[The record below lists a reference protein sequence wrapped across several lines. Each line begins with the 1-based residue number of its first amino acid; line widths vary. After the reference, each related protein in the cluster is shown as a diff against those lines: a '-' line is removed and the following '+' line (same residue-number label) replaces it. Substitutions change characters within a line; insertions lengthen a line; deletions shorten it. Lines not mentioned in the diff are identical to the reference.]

1 MRVLG
6 VGLSHDASAV
16 MVVDDELV
24 AAVEEERLNRMKHWN
39 YVPVNAMRYC
49 LEAAGL
55 TLADVDA
62 VAVAG
67 NQRLLDARLAD
78 RLARSP
84 GETQYPDFTAYLG
97 ALLERE
103 LGADVRGKL
112 TYYDHHL
119 SHAFGAYATAG
130 LPNSLVVTLDGAGDG
145 ISGMSLSAVDAE
157 VEELGQIHPNN
168 SLGLLYEEV
177 TRHLGYRLFDEYKVM
192 GLAPYGDPSVHRDVF
207 TAAITLAD
215 DGAYTVDLPAI
226 VAALRTR
233 VPPRPAGSEFGKP
246 YQDLAAALQEA
257 VERVGLHYL
266 TKLGARTGH
275 RHLCYSGGFAHNC
288 SLNGKLLATR
298 AFDKIHVAAAA
309 DDSGIALGAACLAA
323 LEQGD
328 WSLRARDEVYLG
340 PLADAGV
347 PDVLAAVARWPAVT
361 ATRVA
366 DVETH
371 TAKLLADGLVVAWV
385 QGRAEFGPRALGN
398 RSILADPRPAENK
411 GRINAMIKKREA
423 YRPFAPSVI
432 AEAVG
437 DYFETSGETDL
448 PTMSVVLPV
457 RADQRERLG
466 AITHVDGSARVQ
478 TVRREA
484 NPRYHAL
491 ISAFG
496 AITGVPIVLNTSFNN
511 HREPIVTSVHDA
523 VTTFLTTGL
532 DRLVIGDVVVSK
544 RDAAARAWM
553 ADVHVALE
561 PVVTLHDDGVSARAE
576 ASHFAL
582 KTLQLSREL
591 YRVLHGAD
599 GTTTVAARAAAAKV
613 DLTDALYAELADV
626 WSERHIVLSP
636 DPIDRRK
643 LYWPTPFDVQWF

>member
-16 MVVDDELV
+16 LVVDDELV

-39 YVPVNAMRYC
+39 YVPVNAMRFC
-49 LEAAGL
+49 LETAGL

-78 RLARSP
+78 RLARTP
-84 GETQYPDFTAYLG
+84 GEHRYPDFTAYFA

-103 LGADVRGKL
+103 LGADVRAKL
-112 TYYDHHL
+112 TYFDHHL

-130 LPNSLVVTLDGAGDG
+130 LPDSLVVTLDGAGDG
-145 ISGMSLSAVDAE
+145 ISGMALSAHDAE
-157 VEELGQIHPNN
+157 VEELGYTSPKD

-177 TRHLGYRLFDEYKVM
+177 TKHLGYRLFDEYKVM
-192 GLAPYGDPSVHRDVF
+192 GLAPYGDPAVHRDVF
-207 TAAITLAD
+207 TAGITLAD
-215 DGAYTVDLPAI
+215 DGGFSVDLPAI
-226 VAALRTR
+226 MGALRGR
-233 VPPRPAGSEFGKP
+233 VPPRPPGAEFDKP
-246 YQDLAAALQEA
+246 YQDLAASLQEA

-275 RHLCYSGGFAHNC
+275 KHLCYSGGFAHNC
-288 SLNGKLLATR
+288 SLNGKLVATR
-298 AFDKIHVAAAA
+298 AFDRIHVSPAA
-309 DDSGIALGAACLAA
+309 DDSGIALGAAALAA
-323 LEQGD
+323 LEHGD

-347 PDVLAAVARWPAVT
+347 PDVLAAVSRWSGVT

-366 DVETH
+366 DVERH
-371 TAKLLADGLVVAWV
+371 TAQLLADGLVVAWV

-423 YRPFAPSVI
+423 YRPFAPSVL
-432 AEAVG
+432 AERVA
-437 DYFETSGETDL
+437 DFFETSGTADF
-448 PTMSVVLPV
+448 PTMSIVLPV

-478 TVRREA
+478 TVRREQNA
-484 NPRYHAL
+484 RYHTL

-496 AITGVPIVLNTSFNN
+496 ELTGVPIVLNTSFNN

-532 DRLVIGDVVVSK
+532 DRLVIGDVVVAK
-544 RDAAARAWM
+544 RGPATDRAWL
-553 ADVHVALE
+553 AELHVALE

-576 ASHFAL
+576 SSHFAL

-591 YRVLHGAD
+591 YRILHGAD

-613 DLTDALYAELADV
+613 ELSDAVLAELADV
-626 WSERHIVLSP
+626 WSERHIVLAP
-636 DPIDRRK
+636 DPIRRR